1 MRERITTKVL
11 LLMFKCLYINTSFCP
26 DWSYVDQFV
35 ILKVFAAMLR
45 HEIRWFDQEENSSGS
60 LSSVLA
66 SDATL
71 VRSALA
77 DRLSTMVQNLS
88 LILAAFAISFILNWQ
103 LAVVVISTLPLIVS
117 ASIAE
122 VST

>member
-1 MRERITTKVL
+1 
-11 LLMFKCLYINTSFCP
+11 
-26 DWSYVDQFV
+26 
-35 ILKVFAAMLR
+35 MLR
-45 HEIRWFDQEENSSGS
+45 NEIGWFDQEENSSGS

-77 DRLSTMVQNLS
+77 DRLSTIVQNLS
-88 LILAAFAISFILNWQ
+88 LILAAFVIAFILNWQ
-103 LAVVVISTLPLIVS
+103 LAAVVIATLPLIVS

-122 VST
+122 VCT